1 MLVTRVTHENGSS
14 TEQGLWS
21 PLYPAGGR
29 CPAGVKSE
37 DCCGVDGGG
46 SAAVPPSECFSF
58 HLPFTGDFKNDKAAR
73 FGVNVNTGLRLK

>member
-21 PLYPAGGR
+21 PLDPAGGR

-37 DCCGVDGGG
+37 DCCGVGGG
-46 SAAVPPSECFSF
+46 GLLSERFSF